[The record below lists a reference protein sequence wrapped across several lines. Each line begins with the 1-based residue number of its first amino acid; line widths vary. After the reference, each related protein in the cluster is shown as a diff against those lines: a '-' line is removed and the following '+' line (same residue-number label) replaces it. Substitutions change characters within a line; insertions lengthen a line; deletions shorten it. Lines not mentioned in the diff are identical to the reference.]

1 MDFLKGV
8 SDRMKKVFKDVI
20 EVTVTVSLDTEAL
33 RKDCQTVYK
42 KLKADYGGATWPE
55 FFSKAIN
62 YIMDLHLNKYTFY
75 NPDMLLDEKKEAF
88 ETIYRGIEEYVAWYW
103 RNVIVIN
110 PEFEWSD

>member
-1 MDFLKGV
+1 
-8 SDRMKKVFKDVI
+8 MKKVFTDVI
-20 EVTVTVSLDTEAL
+20 DVTISLDTEAL
-33 RKDCQTVYK
+33 RKNCQTVYK
-42 KLKADYGGATWPE
+42 ELKEKYGGATCSE
-55 FFSKAIN
+55 FITKAIN

-88 ETIYRGIEEYVAWYW
+88 ENIYRGIEEYVAWYW